1 MPPLCGTSGYDRFVG
16 VDIAAKTLTASWLDP
31 GGAPTHPVTMKQTPD
46 GYGEFQERLLSTG
59 SVPQRILVV
68 MEATG
73 SYWITLA
80 TTLVG
85 AGFVVAVINPAQ
97 AHHFA
102 KALLRRAKT
111 DAIDAQTLAR
121 LAEPLRPQPWTPPPA
136 IWAELGQRLAQRD
149 ALISMLRQVRNQL
162 HALEQ
167 GPMVIASVRG
177 RMESLIATLGEQISE
192 VEKEIE
198 RALELDEEWA
208 QAAERLRSIPGV
220 GIITAAWLL
229 VATLNFTLCES
240 AEAATSYAGL
250 APHPRQ
256 SGTSVW
262 GKPTIGHTGN
272 GRLRTA
278 LYLATLSASQHNPA
292 IKGFYERL
300 REAGKPVKV
309 ARCAAA
315 RKLLHIAW
323 AVGTSGERF
332 DPEYQPKQQQG
343 RAVA

>member
-1 MPPLCGTSGYDRFVG
+1 MD
-16 VDIAAKTLTASWLDP
+16 ASAGHL
-31 GGAPTHPVTMKQTPD
+31 GGA
-46 GYGEFQERLLSTG
+46 GAE
-59 SVPQRILVV
+59 
-68 MEATG
+68 
-73 SYWITLA
+73 
-80 TTLVG
+80 VG
-85 AGFVVAVINPAQ
+85 AARRPDLDAAAGAQPA
-97 AHHFA
+97 A
-102 KALLRRAKT
+102 RPRAGT
-111 DAIDAQTLAR
+111 GGHRVGT
-121 LAEPLRPQPWTPPPA
+121 
-136 IWAELGQRLAQRD
+136 
-149 ALISMLRQVRNQL
+149 
-162 HALEQ
+162 
-167 GPMVIASVRG
+167 
-177 RMESLIATLGEQISE
+177 
-192 VEKEIE
+192 

-208 QAAERLRSIPGV
+208 QAVERLRSIPGV

-256 SGTSVW
+256 SGTSVR

-278 LYLATLSASQHNPA
+278 LYLATLSASQHNPV